1 MGVND
6 DLTIND
12 DKKIPLMSLY
22 DMSKQIVANLP
33 VRATAVELE
42 PLKKILRK
50 FKHLGY
56 YMLLCREENDYT
68 VVRVRKTKSKDK
80 FEDLIIELLQ
90 SRGNIKDIDYADD
103 KDSLECWIQDKEG
116 KVKLFMLFPYSW
128 GVINCQL

>member
-1 MGVND
+1 MKMEEEKQ
-6 DLTIND
+6 L
-12 DKKIPLMSLY
+12 PLMSLY

-33 VRATAVELE
+33 IRSTAAELE

-68 VVRVRKTKSKDK
+68 VVRVRKANSPDK

-90 SRGNIKDIDYADD
+90 SRGDIKDIDYDTD
-103 KDSLECWIQDKEG
+103 KKSLECWIQKEDKIMMY
-116 KVKLFMLFPYSW
+116 KLFPYSW
-128 GVINCQL
+128 GVIECQ